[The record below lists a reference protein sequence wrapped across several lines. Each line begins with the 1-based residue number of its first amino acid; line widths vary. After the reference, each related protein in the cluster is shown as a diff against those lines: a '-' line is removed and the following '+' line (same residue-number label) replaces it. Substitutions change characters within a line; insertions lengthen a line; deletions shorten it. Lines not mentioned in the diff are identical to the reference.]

1 MASIYSVAGCRTPKK
16 EEAYVSMSQ
25 VYYKPRMIE
34 YSQAEREERFEKT
47 KKMVAEGRRSK
58 ARSMGIP
65 SMIPKADY
73 RPLIVPESEEERQA
87 RFQKTRDMVE
97 EARRYKA
104 EMEDQALNDIDMR
117 EGKILKDDEAEKQED
132 ALNNNMTEG
141 KIMKDNKPR
150 HKRRTRLNIDDEK
163 VFNDMDYI
171 DGWFKRLDTA
181 KLIEEVRQKHREQA
195 ISQSQKK

>member
-1 MASIYSVAGCRTPKK
+1 MASIYSIAGRGTPKK
-16 EEAYVSMSQ
+16 EEAYVSMYQ

-73 RPLIVPESEEERQA
+73 RPLIVQESEAERQA

-104 EMEDQALNDIDMR
+104 EIEPKALSYNSR
-117 EGKILKDDEAEKQED
+117 EGKIAKDEEAEKQQD
-132 ALNNNMTEG
+132 ALNNNTI
-141 KIMKDNKPR
+141 IMKNDKP
-150 HKRRTRLNIDDEK
+150 KRRRRTVWNIDDYN
-163 VFNDMDYI
+163 VMNDMDYI
-171 DGWFKRLDTA
+171 DGWFKRWDTA
-181 KLIEEVRQKHREQA
+181 KLIEEVRQKHREQGITQA
-195 ISQSQKK
+195 QKKKL